1 MKRVISFFERK
12 IKIRNRPYLPH
23 VFCLPSFLPPNLIHF
38 IHDRHFRLLFTRKRS
53 IRLFLSGRKT
63 RWIDISDAKNNNN
76 DSSFVT
82 IIQGLKFPKDRFTVR
97 NVRRGDEKRAD
108 VGALIRRR
116 KKGGG
121 EGGEEIS
128 RAKVF
133 NKGAFKGWG
142 KKMVA
147 TF

>member
-1 MKRVISFFERK
+1 MKRVISFSERK
-12 IKIRNRPYLPH
+12 IKIWNRPYLPH
-23 VFCLPSFLPPNLIHF
+23 VFCLPSFLPPNLIYS
-38 IHDRHFRLLFTRKRS
+38 RPPLGLLFIRKRS
-53 IRLFLSGRKT
+53 IQLFLSGRKT

-76 DSSFVT
+76 DSSFVA

>member
-1 MKRVISFFERK
+1 M
-12 IKIRNRPYLPH
+12 
-23 VFCLPSFLPPNLIHF
+23 
-38 IHDRHFRLLFTRKRS
+38 
-53 IRLFLSGRKT
+53 
-63 RWIDISDAKNNNN
+63 
-76 DSSFVT
+76 
-82 IIQGLKFPKDRFTVR
+82 R

-116 KKGGG
+116 KKGGEEGGG

-128 RAKVF
+128 RPKVF

>member
-1 MKRVISFFERK
+1 M
-12 IKIRNRPYLPH
+12 
-23 VFCLPSFLPPNLIHF
+23 
-38 IHDRHFRLLFTRKRS
+38 
-53 IRLFLSGRKT
+53 
-63 RWIDISDAKNNNN
+63 
-76 DSSFVT
+76 
-82 IIQGLKFPKDRFTVR
+82 Q

-142 KKMVA
+142 KRWLQLFKEV
-147 TF
+147 

>member
-1 MKRVISFFERK
+1 M
-12 IKIRNRPYLPH
+12 
-23 VFCLPSFLPPNLIHF
+23 
-38 IHDRHFRLLFTRKRS
+38 
-53 IRLFLSGRKT
+53 
-63 RWIDISDAKNNNN
+63 
-76 DSSFVT
+76 
-82 IIQGLKFPKDRFTVR
+82 R
-97 NVRRGDEKRAD
+97 NVRKGDEKRAD